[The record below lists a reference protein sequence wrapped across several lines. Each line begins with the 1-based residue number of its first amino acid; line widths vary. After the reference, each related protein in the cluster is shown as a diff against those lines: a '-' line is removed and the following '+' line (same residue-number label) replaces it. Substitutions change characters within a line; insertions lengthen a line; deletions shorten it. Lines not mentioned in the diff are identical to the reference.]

1 MLRQRLKPTDVLL
14 WAAAL
19 AGLAAL
25 YIWLWQPAGQAATL
39 TVLVNNEPV
48 QQLAL
53 TKNQQ
58 LSVAGRLGVSQL
70 QIEDGKVRFL
80 SSPCRNQV
88 CVHHGW
94 ASHSGELLAC
104 LPNRIAL
111 VLAGN
116 AASSEAAEQDQ
127 IDAINF

>member
-1 MLRQRLKPTDVLL
+1 MDLLL
-14 WAAAL
+14 WTAAL
-19 AGLAAL
+19 AGLVLL
-25 YIWLWQPAGQAATL
+25 YGLLWQPAGQAATL

-48 QQLAL
+48 QQASLNQ
-53 TKNQQ
+53 NQQ
-58 LSVAGRLGVSQL
+58 LLVTGPLGESEL

-94 ASHSGELLAC
+94 ASHRGELLAC

-111 VLAGN
+111 VLEGDNAMANQAGQ
-116 AASSEAAEQDQ
+116 EQ
-127 IDAINF
+127 IDAVNF